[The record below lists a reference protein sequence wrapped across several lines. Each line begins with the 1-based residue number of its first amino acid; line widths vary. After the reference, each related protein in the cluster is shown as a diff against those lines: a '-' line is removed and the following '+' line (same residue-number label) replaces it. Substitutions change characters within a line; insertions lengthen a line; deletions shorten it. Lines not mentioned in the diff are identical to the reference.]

1 MAIAEADIETKS
13 KTHSVHK
20 AGFWGLTLGAI
31 GVVYGDI
38 GTSPLYAFREAFR
51 ASGETGAGQQAAVF
65 GVLSL
70 IFWALML
77 IVTIKYVTI
86 MLRADNDGEGG
97 TLTLLALAQRG
108 MGRSAFGL
116 VLLGGLGA
124 SLFFG
129 DAIITPAI
137 SVLSAVEGLKLVT
150 TTLEPFVIAITL
162 AIIVVLFAVQSR
174 GTGTMSTL
182 FGPVTLVWFSV
193 LAIGGVANIIANPSV
208 LAALNPMYA
217 ISFLASHGLV
227 GLAVLGAVFLA
238 VTGAEALYAD
248 LGHFG
253 YGPIRFAWLSVAFP
267 ALSLNYFGQ
276 GALVLS
282 DPAKASDPFFLMYP
296 EWALIPVVVIATAA
310 TIIASQAVI
319 TGAYSLTRQAIQ
331 LKLLPRMKVFHTSE
345 TQSGQ
350 IYMPF
355 VNTALLIGVILL
367 VLSFRNSSS
376 LAHAYGIAVTGTMVV
391 TAILAIV
398 AIHRHWKWPLTAA
411 MALIVPFL
419 LLDLIFLGANLMK
432 FFEGG
437 YVPILI
443 ALGMGII
450 MWTWI
455 RGTTVLARKDA
466 HGEMRL
472 DTLLHSLGKKDMPII
487 SGTAVF
493 LTAHGD
499 HAPVALL
506 HSLKHFKSLHE
517 DNVILTV
524 VTANIPR
531 VPETERVRIEE
542 LGPRFRRVTL
552 TFGYMEEP
560 NIPSAMALARKMGWK
575 FDMMSTSFLVSR
587 RSLRP
592 ASKSALPA
600 WQCRL
605 FIFLSRNA
613 ASATD
618 YFHIPAGRVVEIGTQ
633 VNI

>member
-1 MAIAEADIETKS
+1 MAIADTAPTKTAETTS
-13 KTHSVHK
+13 H
-20 AGFWGLTLGAI
+20 AGFWGLTLGAV

-38 GTSPLYAFREAFR
+38 GTSPLYAFREAFK
-51 ASGETGAGQQAAVF
+51 ASGDTGAAQHDAVL

-77 IVTIKYVTI
+77 IVTIKYVAI

-108 MGRSAFGL
+108 LGKSSVGL
-116 VLLGGLGA
+116 LILGGLGA

-150 TTLEPFVIAITL
+150 STLEPVVIPVTL
-162 AIIVVLFAVQSR
+162 GIIVALFAVQFR
-174 GTGTMSTL
+174 GTGAVASF
-182 FGPVTLVWFSV
+182 FGPITLIWFAT
-193 LAIGGVANIIANPSV
+193 LAIGGLMNVAANPAV
-208 LAALNPMYA
+208 VAALNPFYA
-217 ISFLASHGLV
+217 LSFMASHGLI

-253 YGPIRFAWLSVAFP
+253 RGPIQFAWLSVAMP
-267 ALSLNYFGQ
+267 ALCVNYFGQ
-276 GALVLS
+276 GALVLN
-282 DPAKASDPFFLMYP
+282 DPSKASDPFFLMYP
-296 EWALIPVVVIATAA
+296 DWALLPVVIIATAA

-319 TGAYSLTRQAIQ
+319 TGAYSLSRQAIQ
-331 LKLLPRMKVFHTSE
+331 LRLLPRMRVFHTSE

-355 VNTALLIGVILL
+355 VNLTLLIGVVAL
-367 VLSFRNSSS
+367 VLSFRSSS
-376 LAHAYGIAVTGTMVV
+376 ALSHAYGIAVTGTMVV
-391 TAILAIV
+391 TAILAII
-398 AIHRHWKWPLTAA
+398 AIHRHWGWSLKSAV
-411 MALIVPFL
+411 ALMIPFL
-419 LLDLIFLGANLMK
+419 ILDLVFLGANLMK
-432 FFEGG
+432 FLQGG

-443 ALGMGII
+443 AIGMGLI

-455 RGTTVLARKDA
+455 RGSALLARKDKQSD
-466 HGEMRL
+466 M
-472 DTLLHSLGKKDMPII
+472 LLADLLPMLEKKMPSIVP
-487 SGTAVF
+487 GTAVF
-493 LTAHGD
+493 LTADGD
-499 HAPVALL
+499 HAPVALM

-524 VTANIPR
+524 VTANVPR
-531 VPETERVRIEE
+531 VPEDNRVEIED
-542 LGPRFRRVTL
+542 LIPRFRRVTL
-552 TFGYMEEP
+552 RFGYMEEP
-560 NIPSAMALARKMGWK
+560 NIPAAMGLCRKLGWK
-575 FDMMSTSFLVSR
+575 FDIMATSFLVSR
-587 RSLRP
+587 RSIRT
-592 ASKSALPA
+592 ATRSGMPA
-600 WQCRL
+600 WQSSL